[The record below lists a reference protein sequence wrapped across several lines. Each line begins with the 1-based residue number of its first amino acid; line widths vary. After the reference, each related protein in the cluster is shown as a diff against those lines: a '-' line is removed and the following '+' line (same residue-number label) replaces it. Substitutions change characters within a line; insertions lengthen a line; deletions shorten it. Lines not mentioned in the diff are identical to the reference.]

1 MFGTLIRRKNGLGA
15 SADEALETTLFSLT
29 TDVPRPTDN
38 RADERLLAL
47 LPVAKLVAADWQD
60 LCRIRNISAGGIM
73 AETTVPHETGTAVR
87 VELASGQE
95 INSQII
101 WVRGTILGIK
111 FDQTV
116 DLREVLAAR
125 RPRIGFRPRPARLE
139 IKCGGTIKLNGLYH
153 KVEVK
158 DISLGGIKIFLP
170 QKTCVGK
177 DVLVTI
183 ESLRAIKG
191 TIRWQKEGLM
201 GIVFHHPLS
210 FDELAEWL
218 GKRIE
223 VASLRASTQPIF
235 TPNTTRPNR
244 DLTKP
249 HRYLDS

>member
-1 MFGTLIRRKNGLGA
+1 MFGTLIRRKNLGA

-73 AETTVPHETGTAVR
+73 AETTTPHETGTAVR

-191 TIRWQKEGLM
+191 TIRWQKDGLM

-223 VASLRASTQPIF
+223 VASLRASTQPVF

-244 DLTKP
+244 YHTKP
-249 HRYLDS
+249 HRYMAS